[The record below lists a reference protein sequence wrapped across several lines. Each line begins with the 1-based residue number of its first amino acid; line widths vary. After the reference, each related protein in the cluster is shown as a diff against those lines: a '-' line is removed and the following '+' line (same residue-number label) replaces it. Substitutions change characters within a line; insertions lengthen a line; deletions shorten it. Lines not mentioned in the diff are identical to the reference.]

1 MFEICI
7 VSSSDIISSGLAS
20 ILAVAN
26 IPNTNITIYD
36 PEEFIKELADDN
48 TAPSLLFVDILSM
61 NTSMI
66 ESIRNLCPNSCHI
79 SGIYF
84 SALPTKRTDIFDS
97 LVSIYSDKTA
107 IRRIV
112 EQAKSRQKPDDITTD
127 ELTPREKEIVVG
139 VVKGF
144 SNKEIADTLN
154 LSIHTVMTH
163 RRNIA
168 SKLQIHSPSGL
179 TIYAIV
185 SKLVSIDDIKSGVLK

>member
-26 IPNTNITIYD
+26 IPNTNITVHD
-36 PEEFIKELADDN
+36 PEEFIKELAEES
-48 TAPSLLFVDILSM
+48 TAPSLLFVDILSV

-66 ESIRNLCPNSCHI
+66 ESIRNLCPDSCHI

-84 SALPTKRTDIFDS
+84 SALPTNRTDIFDS
-97 LVSIYSDKTA
+97 LGSIYSDKKA

-112 EQAKSRQKPDDITTD
+112 EQAKSRQKPDDALTD
-127 ELTPREKEIVVG
+127 ELTPREKEIVIG
-139 VVKGF
+139 VVKGL
-144 SNKEIADTLN
+144 SNKEIADSLN

>member
-7 VSSSDIISSGLAS
+7 ISSSDIISSGLAS
-20 ILAVAN
+20 ILAEAN
-26 IPNTNITIYD
+26 IPNTNIMIYD
-36 PEEFIKELADDN
+36 PEECIEELADEN
-48 TAPSLLFVDILSM
+48 TSPSLIFADILSV
-61 NTSMI
+61 NSVMI
-66 ESIRNLCPNSCHI
+66 ESIRNLCTDSYHI

-84 SALPTKRTDIFDS
+84 SVLPTNRTDIFDS
-97 LVSIYSDKTA
+97 LVSIYSDKTT
-107 IRRIV
+107 IIRIV
-112 EQAKSRQKPDDITTD
+112 EQAKSRHKADDASTG
-127 ELTPREKEIVVG
+127 ELTPREKEIVIG

-144 SNKEIADTLN
+144 SNKEIADSLN

-185 SKLVSIDDIKSGVLK
+185 SKLVSIDDIKSEMLK

>member
-7 VSSSDIISSGLAS
+7 ISSSDIISSGLAS
-20 ILAVAN
+20 ILAEAN
-26 IPNTNITIYD
+26 IPNTNIMIYD
-36 PEEFIKELADDN
+36 PEECIEELADEN
-48 TAPSLLFVDILSM
+48 TSPSLIFADILSV
-61 NTSMI
+61 NSVMI
-66 ESIRNLCPNSCHI
+66 ESIRNLCPDSYHI

-84 SALPTKRTDIFDS
+84 SVLPTNRTDIFDS
-97 LVSIYSDKTA
+97 LVSIYSDKTT
-107 IRRIV
+107 IIRIV
-112 EQAKSRQKPDDITTD
+112 EQAKSRHKADDASTG
-127 ELTPREKEIVVG
+127 ELTPREKEIVIG

-144 SNKEIADTLN
+144 SNKEIADSLN

-185 SKLVSIDDIKSGVLK
+185 SKLVSIDDIKSEMLK